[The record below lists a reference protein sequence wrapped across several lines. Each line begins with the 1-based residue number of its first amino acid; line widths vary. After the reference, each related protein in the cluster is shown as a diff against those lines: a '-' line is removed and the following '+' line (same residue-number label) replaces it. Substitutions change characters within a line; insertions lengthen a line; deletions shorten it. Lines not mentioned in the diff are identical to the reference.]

1 MAKKGVTNAK
11 PRRAILL
18 VPQDAYRVGRDK
30 QILKIVVTVLWLV
43 LAAGATAVAVMSN
56 DDCLVCHADNTLAI
70 TNAAGRRISLF
81 VDEFKFAE
89 SVHRTNSC
97 VSCHTDITS
106 GHPDDNQPVSVV
118 DCTRCHQQQGES
130 YGASVHGLAR
140 KTGHE
145 DAARCADC
153 HGSHDI
159 QPPTSPTS
167 PLYFVTQAKTCGR
180 CHAQEAK
187 DWAISVHGKA
197 IAGGDRDAPTCTD
210 CHSEHKIEALK
221 DGSPLEI
228 SGVCSRCHNSVY
240 LDQKYNL
247 PADRVKTYLQSYHG
261 LAAQNGSTVVAN
273 CASCH
278 GYHLILPSSDPNS
291 SINTNN
297 LVATCGTCHPG
308 ADKMFVSGRIHSDLA
323 ANPEGH
329 DLAGKINWW
338 VRRIYLALIFVVVGA
353 MFVHNALLFHKKVAA
368 HLRAGGR
375 PVVRMGLSHRWQHAV
390 LALSF
395 ITLAVS
401 GFALKFPDSG
411 LAQMLGS
418 SEPVRRWIHRIAGI
432 VLLLTGLYHLIHIL
446 ATKEGRRLVKD
457 LFPVKKD
464 LADLQCMARF
474 LVGLSD
480 EKPKVGRFG
489 YAEKMEYWAV
499 LWGTVIMGVTGLM
512 IWFKLDVTRFLPRWI
527 VDVALTIHYYE
538 AVLACLAIVVWH
550 FYHVIFDPDIY
561 PLNTACWSGRVS
573 EEWQKHEHPLD
584 EQELLPPPTDSD
596 AVNPAKSAEKPTPPP
611 VSPDTPAVKK

>member
-1 MAKKGVTNAK
+1 MA
-11 PRRAILL
+11 RA
-18 VPQDAYRVGRDK
+18 
-30 QILKIVVTVLWLV
+30 
-43 LAAGATAVAVMSN
+43 MSN
-56 DDCLVCHADNTLAI
+56 DDCLVCHSDNTLAL
-70 TNAAGRRISLF
+70 TNAAGKVTSLF
-81 VDEFKFAE
+81 VDQVKFSA

-97 VSCHTDITS
+97 VSCHTDITGS
-106 GHPDDNQPVSVV
+106 HPDDNRPAAPVNCAS
-118 DCTRCHQQQGES
+118 CHGAQGES

-140 KTGHE
+140 KAGHG
-145 DAARCADC
+145 DAATCVDC

-159 QPPTSPTS
+159 LPPTSPAS
-167 PLYFVTQAKTCGR
+167 PLHFVRQAQTCGQ
-180 CHAQEAK
+180 CHAKEAR
-187 DWAISVHGKA
+187 DVAASVHGRA
-197 IAGGDRDAPTCTD
+197 MATGIRDAPTCTD

-228 SGVCSRCHNSVY
+228 SGVCSRCHASVY
-240 LDQKYNL
+240 LDDKYNL
-247 PADRVKTYLQSYHG
+247 PADRVKTYLESYHG
-261 LAAQNGSTVVAN
+261 LAAQNGSAVVAN

-278 GYHLILPSSDPNS
+278 GYHLILPSSDSDS
-291 SINTNN
+291 SINTNH

-308 ADKMFVSGRIHSDLA
+308 ADKMFVSGKIHSDLSA
-323 ANPEGH
+323 TPERR

-353 MFVHNALLFHKKVAA
+353 MFVHNVLLFHKKVAA
-368 HLRAGGR
+368 HLRASGR
-375 PVVRMGLSHRWQHAV
+375 PVLRMGLSHRWQHAV

-395 ITLAVS
+395 ITLAVT

-411 LAQMLGS
+411 LAAMLGS

-432 VLLLTGLYHLIHIL
+432 VLLLVGFYHLIHIL
-446 ATKEGRRLVKD
+446 LSQEGRRLVRD
-457 LFPVKKD
+457 LLPTKKD
-464 LADLQCMARF
+464 FADLRCMARY

-480 EKPKVGRFG
+480 EKPKIGRFG

-499 LWGTVIMGVTGLM
+499 LWGTLIMGVTGLM
-512 IWFKLDVTRFLPRWI
+512 IWFKLDVTRFLPRWV

-561 PLNTACWSGRVS
+561 PLNTACWNGRVS

-584 EQELLPPPTDSD
+584 EQTLQLAPTDAGTDRVD
-596 AVNPAKSAEKPTPPP
+596 AGVKPAS
-611 VSPDTPAVKK
+611 TPASHGASDTAEQG

>member
-1 MAKKGVTNAK
+1 M
-11 PRRAILL
+11 PRPADL
-18 VPQDAYRVGRDK
+18 YKVGNVAR
-30 QILKIVVTVLWLV
+30 IFTVALTGLWLI
-43 LAAGATAVAVMSN
+43 LAAGAMAAPGMS
-56 DDCLVCHADNTLAI
+56 DGDCLVCHADNTLI
-70 TNAAGRRISLF
+70 TTNAAGRAISLF
-81 VDEFKFAE
+81 VDEARLAA
-89 SVHRTNSC
+89 SVHKTNSC
-97 VSCHTDITS
+97 VSCHTDITT
-106 GHPDDNQPVSVV
+106 GHPDDNRPVAPVN
-118 DCTRCHQQQGES
+118 CARCHAEQGES

-140 KTGHE
+140 KAGHE
-145 DAARCADC
+145 DAAACVDC

-159 QPPTSPTS
+159 LPPTSPAS
-167 PLYFVTQAKTCGR
+167 PLHFVHQAQTCGR
-180 CHAQEAK
+180 CHPQEAHEV
-187 DWAISVHGKA
+187 ASSVHGKA
-197 IAGGDRDAPTCTD
+197 MATGVRDAPTCTD

-228 SGVCSRCHNSVY
+228 SDVCSRCHASVY

-247 PADRVKTYLQSYHG
+247 PGDRVKTYLESYHG

-278 GYHLILPSSDPNS
+278 GYHLILPSSDPAS
-291 SINTNN
+291 SINTNH
-297 LVATCGTCHPG
+297 LVATCGRCHPG
-308 ADKMFVSGRIHSDLA
+308 ADKMFVSGKIHSDLSA
-323 ANPEGH
+323 APERW

-368 HLRAGGR
+368 HLRASGR
-375 PVVRMGLSHRWQHAV
+375 PVLRMGLSHRWQHAI

-395 ITLAVS
+395 ITLAIT

-446 ATKEGRRLVKD
+446 LSKEGRRLVKD
-457 LFPVKKD
+457 LLPTKKD
-464 LADLQCMARF
+464 FADSRCMAHY

-480 EKPKVGRFG
+480 ERPKVGRFG

-499 LWGTVIMGVTGLM
+499 LWGTIIMGVTGLM

-561 PLNTACWSGRVS
+561 PLNTACWNGRVS

-584 EQELLPPPTDSD
+584 VEALPPAPADSD
-596 AVNPAKSAEKPTPPP
+596 SGEGESA
-611 VSPDTPAVKK
+611 D

>member
-1 MAKKGVTNAK
+1 MGSGKRT
-11 PRRAILL
+11 
-18 VPQDAYRVGRDK
+18 
-30 QILKIVVTVLWLV
+30 LKIALTGLWLV
-43 LAAGATAVAVMSN
+43 AAAGAAAAPVMSD
-56 DDCLVCHADNTLAI
+56 DDCLVCHGDNTLAI
-70 TNAAGRRISLF
+70 TNASGRAISLF
-81 VDEFKFAE
+81 VDKARLTA
-89 SVHRTNSC
+89 SVHKTNSC
-97 VSCHTDITS
+97 VSCHTDIAAT
-106 GHPDDNQPVSVV
+106 HPDDNRFVPPVNCV
-118 DCTRCHQQQGES
+118 RCHKPQGES

-140 KTGHE
+140 KAGHA
-145 DAARCADC
+145 DAATCVDC

-159 QPPTSPTS
+159 LPPTSPAS
-167 PLYFVTQAKTCGR
+167 PLHFVQQAQTCGR
-180 CHAQEAK
+180 CHTQEAR
-187 DWAISVHGKA
+187 DVVASVHGKA
-197 IAGGDRDAPTCTD
+197 MATGQRDAPTCTD

-228 SGVCSRCHNSVY
+228 SGVCSRCHASVY

-247 PADRVKTYLQSYHG
+247 PDDRVKTYLESYHG

-278 GYHLILPSSDPNS
+278 GYHKILPSSDPDS
-291 SINTNN
+291 MINTNH
-297 LVATCGTCHPG
+297 LVATCGRCHPG
-308 ADKMFVSGRIHSDLA
+308 ADKMFVSGRIHLDLA
-323 ANPEGH
+323 APSAER

-368 HLRAGGR
+368 HLRANGR
-375 PVVRMGLSHRWQHAV
+375 PVLRMSLSQRWQHAV

-395 ITLAVS
+395 ITLAVT

-418 SEPVRRWIHRIAGI
+418 SEPVRRWIHRVAGI

-446 ATKEGRRLVKD
+446 TTREGRRLVRD

-464 LADLQCMARF
+464 LADLRAAVRY
-474 LVGLSD
+474 LAGLSD
-480 EKPKVGRFG
+480 EKPKIGRFG
-489 YAEKMEYWAV
+489 YAEKIEYWAV
-499 LWGTVIMGVTGLM
+499 LWGTIIMGVTGLM
-512 IWFKLDVTRFLPRWI
+512 IWFKLDVTAFLPRWI

-561 PLNTACWSGRVS
+561 PLNTACWNGRVS
-573 EEWQKHEHPLD
+573 EEWQKHEHPL
-584 EQELLPPPTDSD
+584 EKPVPPPASTDASD
-596 AVNPAKSAEKPTPPP
+596 QSG
-611 VSPDTPAVKK
+611 